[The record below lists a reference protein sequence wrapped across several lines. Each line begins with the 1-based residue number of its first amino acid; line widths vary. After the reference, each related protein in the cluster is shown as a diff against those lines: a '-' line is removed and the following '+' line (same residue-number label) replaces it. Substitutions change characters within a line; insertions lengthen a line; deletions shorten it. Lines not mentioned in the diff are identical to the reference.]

1 MEIVG
6 CGLRRNAGKKGAE
19 RKEADYEGGCGDE
32 GALRRLLLA
41 RAKR

>member
-1 MEIVG
+1 MVIVG
-6 CGLRRNAGKKGAE
+6 CGLQRSREEKGAE
-19 RKEADYEGGCGDE
+19 RKEVSHEKGCGDE